1 MALAEVVF
9 DSRWTHRILHG
20 RFISIGH
27 EKVGSKSSGCADS
40 DFGHSRGLDTSDLYW
55 YGRMIVYPL
64 TKAEERIVRWFRR
77 IVMAAF
83 FLAAL
88 FLIPNI
94 FTELLALFGQIFG
107 GFFGGGA

>member
-1 MALAEVVF
+1 
-9 DSRWTHRILHG
+9 
-20 RFISIGH
+20 
-27 EKVGSKSSGCADS
+27 
-40 DFGHSRGLDTSDLYW
+40 
-55 YGRMIVYPL
+55 MIVYPL